1 MVVMIATGSRPPP
14 PGEEE
19 GNNQSKSKRAAL
31 ASGIGVTGPP
41 LPLDELLPK
50 SDFLSLHLP
59 LTVDTKGMIA
69 ERELALMKTSAVVIN
84 AARGGVVDEQGAL
97 RMRTDVWGT
106 VLHSWISYM
115 IPSICVGLSPW
126 TAVQDSILGVVRNG
140 RVADAC

>member
-14 PGEEE
+14 PGEEQ
-19 GNNQSKSKRAAL
+19 GNDQSKSNRAAL
-31 ASGIGVTGPP
+31 ASGIGVAGPP
-41 LPLDELLPK
+41 LPLDELLSK

-97 RMRTDVWGT
+97 RMRTDVWET
-106 VLHSWISYM
+106 VLHS
-115 IPSICVGLSPW
+115 
-126 TAVQDSILGVVRNG
+126 
-140 RVADAC
+140 